1 MKKTF
6 GILLILFISTNL
18 FSCRTYRIDK
28 KETKRIP
35 YSGNEILVFQS
46 SQAEKDTIFLK
57 GYENFK
63 TDSDYLTLFPNREEH
78 YYLACDCADPY
89 SPNRRFVNQ
98 SFVSLFAN
106 ENGQTT
112 FSVRAILKNTYF
124 YDASFTI
131 EEFDKI
137 VLQKLKIGNKEYSDV
152 KIVETKVNRKH
163 DSHAIRFYWSV
174 SEGFIGLDKENLE
187 WRLTEKYVPQQRI

>member
-6 GILLILFISTNL
+6 GILLILVISTNL

-35 YSGNEILVFQS
+35 YSGNEVLVFQS
-46 SQAEKDTIFLK
+46 SKTENDTIFLK

-89 SPNRRFVNQ
+89 SLNRKFVNQ

-106 ENGQTT
+106 EDGETI
-112 FSVRAILKNTYF
+112 FAVRAILKNTYF
-124 YDASFTI
+124 YYASFTI
-131 EEFDKI
+131 EEFDNI
-137 VLQKLKIGNKEYSDV
+137 PLSRIKIGNKEYPDV
-152 KIVETKVNRKH
+152 KIVETKIKRKH
-163 DSHAIRFYWSV
+163 DNYAIRFYWSV